1 MELVSL
7 QQSIKIIYARK
18 ILVKYKKKQYCDA
31 QWRNNHLNSFPWNTF
46 LGVQIQITIN
56 DDKLPNINLTDYLVG
71 EMQKSGVPAVF
82 FFLIFTHHPLKMFP
96 PGQRRPRAAG
106 APGRRIRERQKSTN
120 QALLSVATLTAA
132 KLQRRPVL
140 QQN

>member
-7 QQSIKIIYARK
+7 QQNIKIIYARK
-18 ILVKYKKKQYCDA
+18 ILVKYKKKQHCDA

-71 EMQKSGVPAVF
+71 E
-82 FFLIFTHHPLKMFP
+82 
-96 PGQRRPRAAG
+96 
-106 APGRRIRERQKSTN
+106 RQKSAVPDVFFSFLHIIHMTDHSDW
-120 QALLSVATLTAA
+120 L
-132 KLQRRPVL
+132 VL
-140 QQN
+140 